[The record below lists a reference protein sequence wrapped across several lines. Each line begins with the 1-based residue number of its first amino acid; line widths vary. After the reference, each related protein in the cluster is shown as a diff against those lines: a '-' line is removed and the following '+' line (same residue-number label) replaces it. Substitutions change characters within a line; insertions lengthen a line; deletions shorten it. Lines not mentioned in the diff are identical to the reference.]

1 MKIAITGATGQLGN
15 LVIEQLLQLTAAQ
28 NIVALVRNIDKAE
41 HFKVQGIELREFDY
55 DRPETLVPALLG
67 IDKLLLISANEIGR
81 RTPQHQAVIDAA
93 KVASVPYLAYTSL
106 LRADTSPLG
115 LAQEHR
121 ETEKLIQDSGITYTF
136 LRNNWYSENYLAGV
150 AHTIEIGTLFGAA
163 QDGRISSASRIDY
176 AEAAAKVLTSTGH
189 ENKTYELAGSES
201 FSLSDLATFIGQ
213 AVNKDIIYQN
223 LSAEEYT
230 QGLTQAGLPAGLVD
244 VIVDADIQT
253 IQGAMYSDSK
263 DLEQLIGH
271 KTTSIQDAIKAAL

>member
-28 NIVALVRNIDKAE
+28 NIVALVRKIDKAE
-41 HFKVQGIELREFDY
+41 HFKVQGIEPREFDY

-93 KVASVPYLAYTSL
+93 KVAGVPYLAYTSL

-163 QDGRISSASRIDY
+163 KDGRISSASRIDY
-176 AEAAAKVLTSTGH
+176 AEAAAKVLNSTCH

>member
-1 MKIAITGATGQLGN
+1 ML
-15 LVIEQLLQLTAAQ
+15 
-28 NIVALVRNIDKAE
+28 
-41 HFKVQGIELREFDY
+41 FKFPD
-55 DRPETLVPALLG
+55 P
-67 IDKLLLISANEIGR
+67 
-81 RTPQHQAVIDAA
+81 
-93 KVASVPYLAYTSL
+93 
-106 LRADTSPLG
+106 PL
-115 LAQEHR
+115 
-121 ETEKLIQDSGITYTF
+121 
-136 LRNNWYSENYLAGV
+136 
-150 AHTIEIGTLFGAA
+150 TIEIGTLFGAA

>member
-28 NIVALVRNIDKAE
+28 NIVALVRKIDKAE
-41 HFKVQGIELREFDY
+41 HFKVQGIEPREFDY
-55 DRPETLVPALLG
+55 DHPETLVPALSG

-93 KVASVPYLAYTSL
+93 KVAGVPYLAYTSL

-115 LAQEHR
+115 LAQEHH